1 MRKTTRFLV
10 LAAALVAI
18 AAIAIV
24 VVAPF
29 RGAASP
35 LGQFGG
41 IHLVYRVVPADGHQP
56 TPAEMDAELK
66 VVASRVSATGFA
78 ASSVYV
84 TDGGSLG
91 VDLPKLTFADSMEIR
106 ALIGATGRLDFV
118 PLGQTSAEV
127 GDTIDI
133 VANPPLFSGDQVA
146 AASIGASQTGQRT
159 VDIML
164 KAIGAKLFADHTSRH
179 VGDYVAIV
187 LDGKVLT
194 APVIREAIPGGQIQI
209 SQAGSGG
216 FTLAAANRLITILQ
230 FGPLPFPL
238 HEVGA
243 VQVTP
248 AP

>member
-1 MRKTTRFLV
+1 MRKTSRFLV
-10 LAAALVAI
+10 LAASVVLC

-24 VVAPF
+24 VMAPF
-29 RGAASP
+29 RSPASP

-56 TPAEMDAELK
+56 TPAEMAAELK
-66 VVASRVSATGFA
+66 VVANRVNATGIA

-91 VDLPKLTFADSMEIR
+91 VDLPKLTFADSMQIR
-106 ALIGATGRLDFV
+106 LLIGATGRLDFV
-118 PLGQTSAEV
+118 PLGQTPVEV
-127 GDTIDI
+127 GDMIDF
-133 VANPPLFSGDQVA
+133 VANPPLFSGDQTA

-159 VDIML
+159 VDITL
-164 KAIGAKLFADHTSRH
+164 KAIGAKLFADYTGRH
-179 VGDYVAIV
+179 LGDYVAIT
-187 LDGKVLT
+187 LDGKALT
-194 APVIREAIPGGQIQI
+194 VPVIREGISDGKVQI
-209 SQAGSGG
+209 SQGG
-216 FTLAAANRLITILQ
+216 IDGFSLLAAQRLITILQ

-243 VQVTP
+243 AEVTP